1 MQYIVT
7 VKHITTDISINQR
20 TSSTCTHWVDATD
33 ESDATTKINAYYSA
47 MNSGSMEH
55 TAEITSISTLIS

>member
-7 VKHITTDISINQR
+7 INHTTSNTSINQR
-20 TSSTCTHWVDATD
+20 TSTVCTHWVDATD
-33 ESDATTKINAYYSA
+33 ETDATSKINAYYSA

-55 TAEITSISTLIS
+55 TAEITHISTLIS